1 MKPTFFKGPLP
12 VILVVVLLW
21 TALSLPV
28 AGSQSTTL
36 TFLHVNDVYEISP
49 VYGQGGFAE
58 LMTLLERERAG
69 GKNTITTFGGDLIS
83 PSFLSSITKGTQM
96 VALMNAIGLDIA
108 VAGNH
113 EYDYGPQI
121 AASRFA
127 ESEFPW
133 LGANVL
139 AKGGKDKGQPAGGL
153 IATHMIA
160 SGGLKLG
167 FFGLVVRKTSTSSS
181 PGPDIEFAPII
192 ETAKKAVAELKDAGA
207 DLIIALTHLDYQT
220 DINLARSVQ
229 EIDLI
234 LGGHDHLPITF
245 LEEGV
250 LIIKSGHDAHY
261 LAVVDLEI
269 EKTEIDG
276 KSHLGVRP
284 SWRYIAT
291 AGVKPDP
298 AIEKMVKG
306 FNALISQQM
315 KMPLGRT
322 LTALDA
328 REAVVRHQ
336 ESNFGDLAADAM
348 NDSVKAEITLT
359 NGGGIRNDRIIPAG
373 STLDGVAIH
382 SAFPFGSKVVL
393 VEISG
398 ADLKTALENGVA
410 EYPKISG
417 AFPQIS
423 GFSFTFDPI
432 KPAGKRV
439 VSVDVGGQLLDESRT
454 YRLATNSYL
463 LKGGNGYTSLAR
475 GKTLIAPAD
484 AKTIAETV
492 SAYIRTKKT
501 IAPKVDGR
509 IKVK

>member
-1 MKPTFFKGPLP
+1 MKAKFFKRALP
-12 VILVVVLLW
+12 AILIALFLW
-21 TALSLPV
+21 PAFGR
-28 AGSQSTTL
+28 AETTRL

-49 VYGQGGFAE
+49 VYGQGGLAE
-58 LMTLLERERAG
+58 LMTLLKRERSES
-69 GKNTITTFGGDLIS
+69 KNTITTFGGDLIS
-83 PSFLSSITKGTQM
+83 PSFLSSLTKGTQM

-113 EYDYGPQI
+113 EYDYGPEI
-121 AASRFA
+121 ATQRYS
-127 ESEFPW
+127 ESKFPW

-139 AKGGKDKGQPAGGL
+139 AKTGPDKGQPAGGL
-153 IATHMIA
+153 IATHIIT
-160 SGGLKLG
+160 SGGIKVG

-192 ETAKKAVAELKDAGA
+192 KTAKKAVARLKKDGAEL
-207 DLIIALTHLDYQT
+207 IVALTHLDYQT
-220 DINLARSVQ
+220 DIKLARSVQ
-229 EIDLI
+229 DIDLI

-261 LAVVDLEI
+261 LAVVNLEI
-269 EKTEIDG
+269 EKTQIDG
-276 KSHLGVRP
+276 KSHLRLFP

-298 AIEKMVKG
+298 AIAKKVAG
-306 FNALISQQM
+306 YNGLISRQM
-315 KMPLGRT
+315 KTPLGRT

-328 REAVVRHQ
+328 REAVVRLQ

-348 NDSVKAEITLT
+348 RDSVKAEITLT

-373 STLDGVAIH
+373 STLDGIAIH

-398 ADLKTALENGVA
+398 GDLRAALENGVA
-410 EYPKISG
+410 KYPKLSG

-423 GFSFTFDPI
+423 GFSFTFDPK

-439 VSVDVGGQLLDESRT
+439 VSVEVGGKPLDESRT

-463 LKGGNGYTSLAR
+463 LKGGNGYTSLAK
-475 GKTLIAPAD
+475 GKIIID
-484 AKTIAETV
+484 AEEGKTIADTV
-492 SAYIRTKKT
+492 SAYITAKKT

>member
-1 MKPTFFKGPLP
+1 MKANFFKRALP
-12 VILVVVLLW
+12 AILVVLFLW
-21 TALSLPV
+21 PPFARAENTV
-28 AGSQSTTL
+28 I
-36 TFLHVNDVYEISP
+36 TFLHVNDVYEVSP

-58 LMTLLERERAG
+58 LMTLLERERSLA
-69 GKNTITTFGGDLIS
+69 KNTITTFGGDLIS

-96 VALMNAIGLDIA
+96 VALMNAIDLDIA

-113 EYDYGPQI
+113 EYDYGPEI
-121 AASRFA
+121 AALRFA

-139 AKGGKDKGQPAGGL
+139 AKTGKGKGQPAGGL
-153 IATHMIA
+153 IATHIIT
-160 SGGLKLG
+160 SGGIKVG

-192 ETAKKAVAELKDAGA
+192 ETAKKAVAQLKEDGA
-207 DLIIALTHLDYQT
+207 DIIVALTHLDYQT
-220 DINLARSVQ
+220 DRKLARGVQ
-229 EIDLI
+229 EIDMI

-250 LIIKSGHDAHY
+250 LILKSGHDAHY
-261 LAVVDLEI
+261 LGVVNLEI
-269 EKTEIDG
+269 EKTQVDG
-276 KSHLGVRP
+276 KTHLRILP
-284 SWRYIAT
+284 SWQYIAT

-298 AIEKMVKG
+298 AIAKMVAG
-306 FNALISQQM
+306 YDTLISPEM
-315 KMPLGRT
+315 KAPLGRT

-328 REAVVRHQ
+328 REAVVRRQ

-348 NDSVKAEITLT
+348 REGVKAEITLT
-359 NGGGIRNDRIIPAG
+359 NGGGIRNDRLIPAG
-373 STLDGVAIH
+373 STLNGVDIH

-398 ADLKTALENGVA
+398 ADLRAALENGVA
-410 EYPKISG
+410 RYPKSSG
-417 AFPQIS
+417 GFPQIS
-423 GFSFTFDPI
+423 GFSFTFDPK
-432 KPAGKRV
+432 KPVGKKV
-439 VSVDVGGQLLDESRT
+439 ISVKVGGEPLDESRT

-463 LKGGNGYTSLAR
+463 LKGGNGYTSLAK
-475 GKTLIAPAD
+475 GKIIIAPEKAKNIAD
-484 AKTIAETV
+484 TV
-492 SAYIRTKKT
+492 SAYITAKKT